1 MPIILASNAIPSP
14 IISSSSSRCRRKM
27 TVRATINMPRFQNGS
42 LSLPKLTTRGLEL
55 RSVYENAKTTTPLE
69 KLSPA
74 PINSSNPMAIAKL
87 YAILEAVADRVEMH
101 KNIGEQ
107 RNNWNTLLLTSINA
121 ITLTASV
128 MTGVAAMGAGGA
140 PLVALKLSSTLLYL
154 AVTGMLLV
162 MNKIQPSQLA
172 EEQRNAARLFK
183 KLYEEIHTTIRI
195 GSPTSNDGEE
205 AMEKVLALDRAYPLA
220 LLGVMLEKFPKT
232 VEPAVWWASQ
242 QAPLRNRKAEVLG
255 ARNNGNGWN
264 GELEGEMRE
273 IVTVLNRKDKEDYLR
288 LGKKAL
294 KLNKILAISGPLLT
308 GLAAFGSAFVGHGSW
323 AVVLGVVAGALSTVV
338 NTIEHGGQ
346 VGMVFE
352 MYRSNAGF
360 FELVQE
366 SIESNLKERE
376 VERREYGE
384 LFEMKVAL
392 QLGRNL
398 SELRDLATSSAM
410 KGEANHE
417 FASKLF

>member
-1 MPIILASNAIPSP
+1 MPSILASNAIPSP
-14 IISSSSSRCRRKM
+14 IFISSSSSRCRRKM

-42 LSLPKLTTRGLEL
+42 PSLPKLITRGLEL

-74 PINSSNPMAIAKL
+74 PINSSDPMAIAKL
-87 YAILEAVADRVEMH
+87 YEIMEAVANRVEMH
-101 KNIGEQ
+101 RNIGEQ

-128 MTGVAAMGAGGA
+128 MTGIAAMGAGGA
-140 PLVALKLSSTLLYL
+140 PLVAFKLSSTLLYL
-154 AVTGMLLV
+154 AATGMLLV
-162 MNKIQPSQLA
+162 INKIQPSQLA
-172 EEQRNAARLFK
+172 EEQRNAVRLFK

-232 VEPAVWWASQ
+232 VEPAVWWA
-242 QAPLRNRKAEVLG
+242 PLGNRKAKELRG
-255 ARNNGNGWN
+255 RNNGNGWN

-338 NTIEHGGQ
+338 NTIEHGWQ

-360 FELVQE
+360 FKLMQE
-366 SIESNLKERE
+366 SIESNLKESE
-376 VERREYGE
+376 VERRENGE

-392 QLGRNL
+392 QLGRSL

>member
-1 MPIILASNAIPSP
+1 
-14 IISSSSSRCRRKM
+14 M

-42 LSLPKLTTRGLEL
+42 PSLPKLITRGLEL

-74 PINSSNPMAIAKL
+74 PIINSSDPMAIAKL
-87 YAILEAVADRVEMH
+87 YEIMEAVANRVEMH

-128 MTGVAAMGAGGA
+128 MTGIAAMGAGGA
-140 PLVALKLSSTLLYL
+140 PLVAFKLSSTLLYL
-154 AVTGMLLV
+154 AATGMLLV
-162 MNKIQPSQLA
+162 INKIQPSQLA
-172 EEQRNAARLFK
+172 EEQRNAVRLFK

-232 VEPAVWWASQ
+232 VEPAVW
-242 QAPLRNRKAEVLG
+242 
-255 ARNNGNGWN
+255 
-264 GELEGEMRE
+264 
-273 IVTVLNRKDKEDYLR
+273 KDKEDYLR

-338 NTIEHGGQ
+338 NTTEHGWQ

-360 FELVQE
+360 FKLMQE
-366 SIESNLKERE
+366 SIESNLKESE
-376 VERREYGE
+376 VERRENGE
-384 LFEMKVAL
+384 LFEIKWLCSWEGAYL
-392 QLGRNL
+392 SLGI
-398 SELRDLATSSAM
+398 
-410 KGEANHE
+410 
-417 FASKLF
+417 

>member
-1 MPIILASNAIPSP
+1 MASIRASNVVPSSFP
-14 IISSSSSRCRRKM
+14 SSSSRCRREIM
-27 TVRATINMPRFQNGS
+27 TVRATINMPKLRNGSS
-42 LSLPKLTTRGLEL
+42 LSLPKLTTIGLAEGLQL
-55 RSVYENAKTTTPLE
+55 RNGYKNTTTTQFE
-69 KLSPA
+69 KLSPSPKA
-74 PINSSNPMAIAKL
+74 SNPMAIEKL
-87 YAILEAVADRVEMH
+87 YAIMEAVADRVEMH

-107 RNNWNTLLLTSINA
+107 RNNWNNLLLTSINS
-121 ITLTASV
+121 ITLTASL

-154 AVTGMLLV
+154 AATGMLLV

-172 EEQRNAARLFK
+172 EEQRNAARWFK
-183 KLYEEIHTTIRI
+183 QLHEEIRTTVSI
-195 GSPTSNDGEE
+195 GAPNSKDVKE
-205 AMEKVLALDRAYPLA
+205 ATAKVLALDRAYPLP

-232 VEPAVWWASQ
+232 VEPAVWWA
-242 QAPLRNRKAEVLG
+242 PLRNRKAKGLG
-255 ARNNGNGWN
+255 GRNNGNGWN

-294 KLNKILAISGPLLT
+294 KLNKALAISGPLLT
-308 GLAAFGSAFVGHGSW
+308 ALAAFGSAFAGHGLW

-338 NTIEHGGQ
+338 NAIEHGGQ

-360 FELVQE
+360 FELMQE
-366 SIESNLKERE
+366 SIESNLEERE
-376 VERREYGE
+376 GERRENGE

-392 QLGRNL
+392 QLGRSL
-398 SELRDLATSSAM
+398 SELRDLTASSSI
-410 KGEANHE
+410 KGEANPE